1 MLKVKEVLLVDDS
14 EGTNDLN
21 TLLLTEMNVV
31 EKISTALNGRLAL
44 DYLMTKNIDGNYPNP
59 SLILLD
65 INMPV
70 MDGYQFLDAYDQ
82 LDEEMKANQIIVM
95 LTTSISEIDIDKA
108 KGYKYIKGYY
118 FKPLDEEKMNQI
130 LEGIKEN

>member
-1 MLKVKEVLLVDDS
+1 MKKLKEVLLVDDS

-21 TLLLTEMNVV
+21 TLLLTEMEVT

-44 DYLMTKNIDGNYPNP
+44 DYLTTKNSEGNFPNP

-70 MDGYQFLDAYDQ
+70 MDGYQFLDAYNE
-82 LDEEMKANQIIVM
+82 LDEQMKADQIIVM
-95 LTTSISEIDIDKA
+95 LTTSINEIDIKKA
-108 KGYKYIKGYY
+108 KGYEYVKGYY
-118 FKPLDEEKMNQI
+118 FKPLDEDKMNHI
-130 LEGIKEN
+130 LEGIKIN